1 MGVRPNQPADWPI
14 YLRSLGAVAVVIA
27 LAVSTQVLVLG
38 RQVQPLF
45 FIVPSL
51 IALTGGALIGRL
63 LVLRKRLRQRTEEF
77 RAIVDMA
84 QEFTY
89 LRRLD
94 GSYDYV
100 SPACEQLTGYSRQEF
115 YATPNLMTHLIHPD
129 DLDRWGRH
137 MHQIDDNGH
146 PESFEVRL
154 ITKSGTVKWITHI
167 CAPLFDGQGNQMG
180 VRSTNVDVTQRM
192 EDRERIERM
201 ALYDPLTELPNRRL
215 LEQVIHERT
224 AHQQQF
230 AVLFLDLSR
239 FKNINDSLGH
249 SFGDSLLQKI
259 ARRLRMACPAEATL
273 CRFGGDEFVIVHPQ
287 LKEAATATQFAR
299 TLLNEIER
307 PLHIDNSELH
317 VSGTI
322 GIAFYPEDGTNTE
335 TLVRNA
341 DTAMYRAKRS
351 GQDKISTYHA
361 DFSREAAYFIS
372 TESDLYKALQN
383 SEFVPYYQPKVE
395 LATGRIIGL
404 EALARWQHPERGL
417 IPPNDFIAVAEE
429 TGQIAELGRQI
440 LDQVLDD
447 LVRWR
452 LLGIDVPVAIN
463 VSPRQFAD
471 QEFWQQLESG
481 VKESG
486 CPPGMLEL
494 EITEQVFLGDIES
507 TSGRLNTL
515 RASGFTIAL
524 DDFGTGYSSFGYLRR
539 LPINTIKLDRS
550 FISDM
555 EVDPVN
561 RAILRAM
568 SGICDDLN
576 LTLVAEGVENEMQRK
591 ELISYGCRLAQGF
604 LFRRPLPARQIE
616 PLLRNAVSAA

>member
-1 MGVRPNQPADWPI
+1 
-14 YLRSLGAVAVVIA
+14 
-27 LAVSTQVLVLG
+27 
-38 RQVQPLF
+38 
-45 FIVPSL
+45 
-51 IALTGGALIGRL
+51 
-63 LVLRKRLRQRTEEF
+63 
-77 RAIVDMA
+77 
-84 QEFTY
+84 
-89 LRRLD
+89 
-94 GSYDYV
+94 
-100 SPACEQLTGYSRQEF
+100 
-115 YATPNLMTHLIHPD
+115 
-129 DLDRWGRH
+129 
-137 MHQIDDNGH
+137 
-146 PESFEVRL
+146 
-154 ITKSGTVKWITHI
+154 
-167 CAPLFDGQGNQMG
+167 
-180 VRSTNVDVTQRM
+180 
-192 EDRERIERM
+192 
-201 ALYDPLTELPNRRL
+201 
-215 LEQVIHERT
+215 
-224 AHQQQF
+224 
-230 AVLFLDLSR
+230 
-239 FKNINDSLGH
+239 
-249 SFGDSLLQKI
+249 
-259 ARRLRMACPAEATL
+259 MACPAEATL

-604 LFRRPLPARQIE
+604 LFHRPLPARQIE